1 MERKTQTL
9 ADLLDRLSP
18 LPTEWEDDTATRTIA
33 AIEAIP
39 AKAAYAV
46 GDIEALLDAD
56 FKLGILIARLFLG
69 LSDDDMETA
78 LKEALGAGGTG
89 VKRYGSDRT
98 MFLNALVGLG
108 LLNAMTE
115 TVNRPLV
122 WSDVLVERLRSGRG
136 KAVRGQKRGR
146 NLEDFVE
153 AIVEGVFGAGNYE
166 TRCQFAGSG
175 GKLAK
180 CDIAIPNKGNAI
192 ILIEAKG
199 YGATGSKM
207 TDVIGDLMKII
218 EQKRHDTILIFFTD
232 GVTWKRRTAD
242 LEKIIDMQNKGLI
255 TRIYTTS
262 MADELRK
269 DLVTLKA
276 EHGI

>member
-9 ADLLDRLSP
+9 ADLLHRLSP
-18 LPTEWEDDTATRTIA
+18 LPTEWEDETATKTIA
-33 AIEAIP
+33 TIETIP
-39 AKAAYAV
+39 TKAAYGV
-46 GDIEALLDAD
+46 SDIEALLDGD
-56 FKLGILIARLFLG
+56 FKLGILVSRLFLG

-89 VKRYGSDRT
+89 VKRYGSDRPA
-98 MFLNALVGLG
+98 FLNALIGMG
-108 LLNAMTE
+108 LLDAMAE
-115 TVNRPLV
+115 TVNRPMA

-153 AIVEGVFGAGNYE
+153 AIVRSVFGAGNYE
-166 TRCQFAGSG
+166 TRCQFTGAG

-180 CDIAIPNKGNAI
+180 CDIAIPTKGNAI

-218 EQKRHDTILIFFTD
+218 EQKRHDTVLIFFTD

-242 LEKIIDMQNKGLI
+242 LEKIIEMQNKGQI

-262 MADELRK
+262 MAEELRK

>member
-9 ADLLDRLSP
+9 VGLLDCLSP
-18 LPTEWEDDTATRTIA
+18 LPTEWEDETSTKAIAT
-33 AIEAIP
+33 IEAIP
-39 AKAAYAV
+39 VKAAYGV
-46 GDIEALLDAD
+46 SDIKSLLDANFD
-56 FKLGILIARLFLG
+56 LGILIARLFLG
-69 LSDDDMETA
+69 LSKDDMETA
-78 LKEALGAGGTG
+78 LKESLGGGGTG
-89 VKRYGSDRT
+89 VKRYNSDRT
-98 MFLNALVGLG
+98 VFLNTLIGQG
-108 LLNAMTE
+108 LLDAMTD
-115 TVNRPLV
+115 TVNRPSV

-136 KAVRGQKRGR
+136 KAVRGQRRGR

-153 AIVEGVFGAGNYE
+153 AIVASVFGAGNYE
-166 TRCQFAGSG
+166 TRCQFTGAG

-180 CDIAIPNKGNAI
+180 CDIAIPTKGNAI

-242 LEKIIDMQNKGLI
+242 LEKIIEMQNKGQI
-255 TRIYTTS
+255 ARIYTSS
-262 MADELRK
+262 MAEELRK

>member
-9 ADLLDRLSP
+9 AEILDRLSP
-18 LPTEWEDDTATRTIA
+18 LPTEWEDETATKTIA
-33 AIEAIP
+33 KIEAIP
-39 AKAAYAV
+39 SKTSYGVA
-46 GDIEALLDAD
+46 DIESLLDAD
-56 FKLGILIARLFLG
+56 FKLGILVARLFLG

-89 VKRYGSDRT
+89 VKRYGTDKAN
-98 MFLNALVGLG
+98 FLNTLVGLG
-108 LLNAMTE
+108 LLDAMAE
-115 TVNRPLV
+115 TVNRPLA
-122 WSDVLVERLRSGRG
+122 WSDILVERLRSGRG

-153 AIVEGVFGAGNYE
+153 AIVESVFGKGNYE
-166 TRCQFAGSG
+166 TRCQFTGVG

-180 CDIAIPNKGNAI
+180 CDIAIPNKGKAV

-218 EQKRHDTILIFFTD
+218 EQKRHDTLLIFFTD

-242 LEKIIDMQNKGLI
+242 LEKIIEMQNKGLI
-255 TRIYTTS
+255 ARIYTSS
-262 MADELRK
+262 MAADLQK
-269 DLVTLKA
+269 DLATLKV